1 MQLLHGNNF
10 SGYCHKSVEILSRAT
25 GITAYFWPVTLQYP
39 VKQQPLFFMNKSF
52 QKIKGPEKLANS
64 KFEQKI
70 GVGKKLQKY
79 EPGDQNSE
87 RVGITA
93 TVSAL

>member
-1 MQLLHGNNF
+1 
-10 SGYCHKSVEILSRAT
+10 
-25 GITAYFWPVTLQYP
+25 
-39 VKQQPLFFMNKSF
+39 MNQSF

-64 KFEQKI
+64 KFDQKI

-79 EPGDQNSE
+79 EPGDQNSG

-93 TVSAL
+93 TRVSAL